1 MKYRLIA
8 ITMLAVSFLPAHAQ
22 GVTTQGMAA
31 DIQSALK
38 NPNQRADVKTLARIV
53 AAESFI
59 SGEYSALA
67 AVATAEQGHLP
78 SCVDNKIDLN
88 KVFKNVTRVIQTDKS
103 IDSDSSAG
111 ILEAITDAYPCLTP
125 RAFAKLSASG

>member
-1 MKYRLIA
+1 MKYRLVA
-8 ITMLAVSFLPAHAQ
+8 CAVLALSSLPTHAQ
-22 GVTTQGMAA
+22 GATTQEMAT

-38 NPNQRADVKTLARIV
+38 NPNQRADIKTLARIV

-78 SCVDNKIDLN
+78 SCVDNKVDLN
-88 KVFKNVTRVIQTDKS
+88 KVFKDVTRVIQTDKS

-125 RAFAKLSASG
+125 HAFAKLSANS